1 MYQVKLSYIKKTITR
16 NLNYNLTNPNN
27 EDVKLYMIEVGELFQ
42 KKKKKIYLSG
52 EIVISQILILG
63 VAKLDTTREP
73 DTTQYEINKLQV
85 EI

>member
-1 MYQVKLSYIKKTITR
+1 MITR

-52 EIVISQILILG
+52 EIVIS
-63 VAKLDTTREP
+63 
-73 DTTQYEINKLQV
+73 
-85 EI
+85 